1 MIPGHLDDVIRSLRA
16 IEATDGGRAALDSPR
31 RCDYDWGEEYDDP
44 APVDGP
50 GGAPTGPGGAPPG

>member
-1 MIPGHLDDVIRSLRA
+1 MIPGHLDDGIRSLRA

-50 GGAPTGPGGAPPG
+50 GGAPPG